1 MKTIDISSTVKEIT
15 SVNVF
20 DECESLEAINVKTS
34 EWYKSINGVLIDIKN
49 QHGDIKIATYD
60 YEFGSIKKAVFDNR
74 INIYLKNG
82 PEGELIRVNKDDED
96 AEEYI
101 LINI

>member
-1 MKTIDISSTVKEIT
+1 MKPLMTYCCNYIEENPTLSNFIE
-15 SVNVF
+15 F
-20 DECESLEAINVKTS
+20 
-34 EWYKSINGVLIDIKN
+34 LIDIKN

-60 YEFGSIKKAVFDNR
+60 YEFGSIKKAVFDNS

>member
-1 MKTIDISSTVKEIT
+1 MKPLMTYCCNYIEENPTLSNFIE
-15 SVNVF
+15 F
-20 DECESLEAINVKTS
+20 
-34 EWYKSINGVLIDIKN
+34 LIDVKN

-60 YEFGSIKKAVFDNR
+60 YEFGGIKKAVFDNR

-82 PEGELIRVNKDDED
+82 TEGELIRVNKDDAD

>member
-1 MKTIDISSTVKEIT
+1 MKPLMTYCCNYIEENPTLSNFIE
-15 SVNVF
+15 F
-20 DECESLEAINVKTS
+20 
-34 EWYKSINGVLIDIKN
+34 LIAVKN

-60 YEFGSIKKAVFDNR
+60 YEFGGIKKAVFDNS

>member
-1 MKTIDISSTVKEIT
+1 MKPLMTYCCNYIEENPTLSNFIE
-15 SVNVF
+15 F
-20 DECESLEAINVKTS
+20 
-34 EWYKSINGVLIDIKN
+34 LIDVKN

-60 YEFGSIKKAVFDNR
+60 YEFGDIKKAVFDNR

>member
-1 MKTIDISSTVKEIT
+1 MILTYSCDY
-15 SVNVF
+15 
-20 DECESLEAINVKTS
+20 LEENPTLSNFI
-34 EWYKSINGVLIDIKN
+34 EFLIDVKN

-60 YEFGSIKKAVFDNR
+60 YELSGIKKAVFDNR

-82 PEGELIRVNKDDED
+82 AGDELIRVNKDDED
-96 AEEYI
+96 TEEYI

>member
-1 MKTIDISSTVKEIT
+1 MILTYSCDY
-15 SVNVF
+15 
-20 DECESLEAINVKTS
+20 LEENPTLSNFIEFLTDV
-34 EWYKSINGVLIDIKN
+34 KN

-60 YEFGSIKKAVFDNR
+60 YEFGGIKRAVFDNS
-74 INIYLKNG
+74 INIYLKNDQ
-82 PEGELIRVNKDDED
+82 EGELIRVNKDDED

>member
-1 MKTIDISSTVKEIT
+1 MILTYSCDY
-15 SVNVF
+15 
-20 DECESLEAINVKTS
+20 LEENPTLSNFIEFLT
-34 EWYKSINGVLIDIKN
+34 DIKN

-60 YEFGSIKKAVFDNR
+60 YEFGGIKRAVFDNA
-74 INIYLKNG
+74 INIYLKND

>member
-1 MKTIDISSTVKEIT
+1 MKPLMTYCCNYIEENPTLSNFIE
-15 SVNVF
+15 F
-20 DECESLEAINVKTS
+20 
-34 EWYKSINGVLIDIKN
+34 LIDVKN

-60 YEFGSIKKAVFDNR
+60 YEFGGIKKAVFDNS

>member
-1 MKTIDISSTVKEIT
+1 MILTYSCDY
-15 SVNVF
+15 
-20 DECESLEAINVKTS
+20 LEENPTLSNFIEFLT
-34 EWYKSINGVLIDIKN
+34 DIKN

-60 YEFGSIKKAVFDNR
+60 YEFGGIKRAVFDNI
-74 INIYLKNG
+74 INIYLKND